1 MKRGEVGKD
10 AGGAGGVE
18 FGGGVRAGGH
28 GPAGEAGVE
37 GGLDIE
43 RRVADHERGGSFG
56 AELGEEMRGEGG
68 FGLEPRGVLG
78 AEVGVQER
86 RKSEVVGNQAGRGA
100 MLVGKDRELGAAGM
114 KIAQKG
120 EGAGEGGDVLKHG
133 GVPIRAVDCDGGG
146 DLVGTDKVE
155 HRVFEATAHGGA
167 DLGEGGRGEAELGQ
181 GVGVGAVDRG
191 EVVDE
196 RAIEIEEKGAKGHDG
211 CKVGQGRW
219 AVVSGSEVSG

>member
-1 MKRGEVGKD
+1 MQT
-10 AGGAGGVE
+10 
-18 FGGGVRAGGH
+18 
-28 GPAGEAGVE
+28 
-37 GGLDIE
+37 
-43 RRVADHERGGSFG
+43 
-56 AELGEEMRGEGG
+56 
-68 FGLEPRGVLG
+68 
-78 AEVGVQER
+78 AEVIATPRQTAAGKVVVLTGGTTGLGVGLLSACLEADKIYLLCRSLEKGAQLVAQYPEAR
-86 RKSEVVGNQAGRGA
+86 IELVRCELSRMADVKAAAEVLCAAGR
-100 MLVGKDRELGAAGM
+100 